1 MTAERKPM
9 SKAAKWTFAV
19 EVAKEIRES
28 MDEGRMLDAGHY
40 LKRIEELFE
49 WPEPEGFKNPEE
61 EAIHDRMNTI
71 NILCDQAHSA
81 ADRAGWWLKN
91 RGVGGAFGSKGKFG
105 HEIIPEKLMMT
116 VSELGEAVREY
127 SKHGPAAPDHL
138 DFQYELADVAIRLFD
153 IAGRFRIP
161 LGDRIIQKMIKNKH
175 RGFRHGGKHA

>member
-1 MTAERKPM
+1 MTKKKPM
-9 SKAAKWTFAV
+9 TKAAKW
-19 EVAKEIRES
+19 EVAEEIARQMRES
-28 MDEGRMLDAGHY
+28 FITGSVENVRAL
-40 LKRIEELFE
+40 LCRIEELYN
-49 WPEPEGFKNPEE
+49 WPEPEGFKDPEE
-61 EAIHDRMNTI
+61 EVIHDRMNTI
-71 NILCDQAHSA
+71 NILCSQAHSA

-91 RGVGGAFGSKGKFG
+91 RGVGAHGSHGKFG

-127 SKHGPAAPDHL
+127 SKHGPAAPEHL